1 MLRMIGSHDPGPT
14 GNGHHGLSTDG
25 SKMSQDHPEVPAEQ
39 AQVDSICIE
48 IEKKADS
55 LREPVWL
62 GADTKANVVLNQQ
75 RAKAADQLSDLL
87 QREDGIVFARADF
100 IAAEDEAIY
109 LGIEGVD
116 GLHHDQLIVDYR
128 SPIGHRFYQ
137 ATSSEPLGIRRR
149 RMIRMKRRVV
159 ESLEDDHLVV
169 DRADPPT
176 RQPLDAHDKRD
187 QSTRPARREVVPEP
201 ELPPNELRADE
212 VLEPAEQS
220 QPPPDRDAGAQPEG
234 AAPPELI
241 QPEPDRL
248 AETAIVELGP
258 EAEALRA
265 RDALLYELDAERT
278 GQIRHVVATIQ
289 ADQDRLIRADRDRP
303 LIVQGG
309 PGTGKTIVGLHR
321 AAQILYDLRQ
331 QRTATSRSSVLVVG
345 PNRRFMDYV
354 ARVLPSLGESDVDQA
369 SVDEL
374 LLRAFDARIRPSV
387 VAGDAGVAAVMLG
400 HHRMA
405 TLIERAVWSYVTPV
419 PVEVKLPVQTL
430 QLSADAVAA
439 EAEAL
444 RQTGRP
450 YEELRAVLARRL
462 VAALVDVYQQRY
474 EAARGQA
481 PLSAEVEAVQQ
492 RLQTGVTRG
501 RLIDRI
507 MPRVVPEQVVVRLRT
522 DAQFLAAVAADSLV
536 PSSQHVLLR
545 APDQPDDAFTSAEL
559 PLIDEARAVIAG
571 VGDRYGHVIVDEAQD
586 LSAMQWRAVSR
597 RMTGKAITV
606 LGDLAQGTN
615 PWSPYSWDTVV
626 EVLGLTNAAFG
637 QLTLN
642 YRVPGPIA
650 VLADELLAG
659 IDVVSTPMRHLRS
672 GPQVERLDLADW
684 VETPEVAARLLS
696 RTAHTV
702 GGTVGVLV
710 PTARHRAATAV
721 VAALD
726 ESLRG
731 RVTVIDVAEAKGLEF
746 YTAVVVDPLGIER
759 QRRGDRLLY
768 VALTRATKQLV
779 LVGGVEPLTADEPD
793 LDEPAADGAPV
804 LAGEALA
811 AVQHRGTHVQII
823 AAAGS
828 GKTEVVAQRVAQ
840 LLAEG
845 VTPSSIVA
853 FTFTERAAEEL
864 KNRISQRV
872 EQRLGA
878 GSVDRLA
885 GLYVGTI
892 HAYAFRLLQQFVPRY
907 ETYDVLDDNQLTAFL
922 TREAQRLG
930 VRALDPS
937 NRLFASVEAFCAS
950 LDVVENELMD
960 PAGVFSDFGDVVRKY
975 LATLERYR
983 LLTFG
988 QQIVRA
994 VRELER
1000 PELAATVHAGLRHLI
1015 VDEYQDV
1022 NPAQERLIRLLAGP
1036 SAEVCVVGDDD
1047 QAIYQ
1052 WRGSDVGNIVTFAE
1066 RWDPVTQFQITTN
1079 RRSRPQIVEVANRFA
1094 ATIPGRLAKVMEPY
1108 RTSVG
1113 DHPEVALWHADDELG
1128 EAGYLTNAILDLHDA
1143 GVAYR
1148 DIAVLVR
1155 GRTSYARIVEQFSA
1169 FGIPVQPGGR
1179 SGLFE
1184 QPEARVLGRLFCWLS
1199 GIDWKDAYGPGAP
1212 VDRAA
1217 LVNEFKT
1224 AFSLPP
1230 LRVRRLESL
1239 LDEWKDAVRRALR
1252 PVDLVGELYVLF
1264 DELDIKTWDLT
1275 DLMNANRMGTLARVS
1290 SLLADY
1296 ESVRRRARVDA
1307 DVGGEQVGGEDRGE
1321 WYYKNLA
1328 IYIVQY
1334 AQSTY
1339 EGFDGEPDVSVDAVD
1354 LLTVHSAKGLEW
1366 PVVFV
1371 PSVTAKRF
1379 PSSRTGKTQD
1389 WLLDRES
1396 FAAAR
1401 YEGSD
1406 ADERRLFYVAMTR
1419 SRDWLSVSRHDRVT
1433 KQAVAASPYYQ
1444 DLQGLE
1450 QDVAHLQLPSIE
1462 SVDSANVEPMVIS
1475 YSDMASYLSCATAY
1489 RLRSLLGF
1497 QPRIAPELGYG
1508 KAVHHVLRSVAERT
1522 RQHGV
1527 VPTEQQIEAIL
1538 DADFFLPTANKPAH
1552 KQMKEAAR
1560 RLITRYASD
1569 HTDDLLRV
1577 WETER
1582 PFELRLD
1589 NLTLIGRA
1597 DVILDREDGVPTAL
1611 AILDYKASAADV
1623 QEHELQLQV
1632 YAAAGRREGLDV
1644 RAAYVHDL
1652 KAGERHAVPV
1662 SAEATETAIAHVMSA
1677 SERLRQRDFTPS
1689 PGPGCRKCEVR
1700 TVCGSAQR

>member
-1 MLRMIGSHDPGPT
+1 
-14 GNGHHGLSTDG
+14 
-25 SKMSQDHPEVPAEQ
+25 MSRDHAELPAEQ
-39 AQVDSICIE
+39 AHIDSICIE
-48 IEKKADS
+48 IEKKVES
-55 LREPVWL
+55 LREEVWL

-137 ATSSEPLGIRRR
+137 ATASEPLGIRRR
-149 RMIRMKRRVV
+149 RMIRMKRRLV

-169 DRADPPT
+169 ERTRPPA
-176 RQPLDAHDKRD
+176 RRPPEARD
-187 QSTRPARREVVPEP
+187 EREQSVRPARREAFLEP
-201 ELPPNELRADE
+201 DRPLIELRQVEDLQPAD
-212 VLEPAEQS
+212 QS
-220 QPPPDRDAGAQPEG
+220 QPSPDRGAGTRPEEDAPPD
-234 AAPPELI
+234 LI

-248 AETAIVELGP
+248 AETAIVELEP
-258 EAEALRA
+258 EAEVLRA

-278 GQIRHVVATIQ
+278 GQMRHVVATIQ

-374 LLRAFDARIRPSV
+374 LLRSFDARIRPSV
-387 VAGDAGVAAVMLG
+387 VAGDEGVSAVMLG

-405 TLIERAVWSYVTPV
+405 TLIERAVWFYVTPV

-439 EAEAL
+439 EVQAL
-444 RQTGRP
+444 RETGRP
-450 YEELRAVLARRL
+450 YDELRAVLARRL

-536 PSSQHVLLR
+536 PSSQHALLR

-559 PLIDEARAVIAG
+559 PLIDEARAVISGA
-571 VGDRYGHVIVDEAQD
+571 GDRYGHVIVDEAQD

-597 RMTGKAITV
+597 RMNGQAITV

-626 EVLGLTNAAFG
+626 EVLGLTNASFG

-650 VLADELLAG
+650 VLSDELLAG
-659 IDVVSTPMRHLRS
+659 IDVVSAPMRHLRS
-672 GPQVERLDLADW
+672 GPQVERVDLADW
-684 VETPEVAARLLS
+684 VDSPETAARLLS

-710 PTARHRAATAV
+710 PTARRRSATAV

-746 YTAVVVDPLGIER
+746 DTAVVVDPLGIER

-779 LVGGVEPLTADEPD
+779 LVGGIESLTVDEPAV
-793 LDEPAADGAPV
+793 DESLAADGAPV

-872 EQRLGA
+872 EQRLGV

-892 HAYAFRLLQQFVPRY
+892 HAFAFRLLQQFVPRY

-930 VRALDPS
+930 VRALDAS

-950 LDVVENELMD
+950 LDVVENELME
-960 PAGVFSDFGDVVRKY
+960 PANVPGAFGDVLRKY

-1000 PELAATVHAGLRHLI
+1000 PELAATVHAELRHLI

-1052 WRGSDVGNIVTFAE
+1052 WRGSDVANIVTFAA

-1079 RRSRPQIVEVANRFA
+1079 RRSRPQIVEAANRFA
-1094 ATIPGRLAKVMEPY
+1094 ETIPDRLSKMMEPY
-1108 RTSVG
+1108 RPSVG
-1113 DHPEVALWHADDELG
+1113 EHPEVALWHADDELG
-1128 EAGYLTNAILDLHDA
+1128 EAGYLTSAILDLHDA

-1148 DIAVLVR
+1148 DMAVLVR
-1155 GRTSYARIVEQFSA
+1155 GRTSYPRIIEQFSA

-1199 GIDWKDAYGPGAP
+1199 GIDWKDAYAPGAP
-1212 VDRAA
+1212 VDRSA

-1224 AFSLPP
+1224 AFSLLP
-1230 LRVRRLESL
+1230 LRARRLESL
-1239 LDEWKDAVRRALR
+1239 VDEWKDAVRRALR

-1275 DLMNANRMGTLARVS
+1275 DPMNANRMGTLARVS
-1290 SLLADY
+1290 GLLADY

-1307 DVGGEQVGGEDRGE
+1307 NVSGEQVGGEDRGE

-1334 AQSTY
+1334 AQSSY

-1379 PSSRTGKTQD
+1379 PSSRTGKAQD
-1389 WLLDRES
+1389 WLIPRES

-1406 ADERRLFYVAMTR
+1406 ADERRLFYVALTR
-1419 SRDWLSVSRHDRVT
+1419 SRDWVSVSRHDRVT
-1433 KQAVAASPYYQ
+1433 KQAVGPSPYYV
-1444 DLQGLE
+1444 DLQDLE
-1450 QDVAHLQLPSIE
+1450 QDVANLQLPSID
-1462 SVDSANVEPMVIS
+1462 SVTATDTEPLIIS

-1508 KAVHHVLRSVAERT
+1508 KAVHHVLRSVAEHTRT
-1522 RQHGV
+1522 QGV
-1527 VPTEQQIEAIL
+1527 VPSVPQIEAIL

-1552 KQMKEAAR
+1552 KQMKDSAR

-1569 HTDDLLRV
+1569 HADDLQRV

-1589 NLTLIGRA
+1589 GLTLVGRA

-1623 QEHELQLQV
+1623 REHELQLQV

-1677 SERLRQRDFTPS
+1677 AERLRQRDFAPS
-1689 PGPGCRKCEVR
+1689 PGPGCRTCEVR